1 MKSGNFRSSIDTLGV
16 IQNLKK
22 IKNLKND
29 LEMIQTIKETNINIY
44 EMILLRFR
52 SFTQS
57 VAPGLHCVAPGL
69 QSSGAWEVK
78 VETNAFL
85 VILAIS
91 KNDRK
96 WALNLP
102 YTGDLCPRGHTM
114 WPWGNILGKRP
125 KTQ

>member
-1 MKSGNFRSSIDTLGV
+1 MILMLFFKLFFKKSGNFRSSIDGLGV

-29 LEMIQTIKETNINIY
+29 LEMIQTIKETNINIC

-57 VAPGLHCVAPGL
+57 VTPGLHCVTPGL

-78 VETNAFL
+78 GSQN
-85 VILAIS
+85 
-91 KNDRK
+91 
-96 WALNLP
+96 
-102 YTGDLCPRGHTM
+102 
-114 WPWGNILGKRP
+114 
-125 KTQ
+125 